1 MAGDKIDGL
10 ERAISSYKI
19 KFNNIVERLNMEIC
33 EIESRELNKM
43 FNFSN
48 SLELVWFE
56 FEFW

>member
-33 EIESRELNKM
+33 EIESRELNKTM
-43 FNFSN
+43 SDF
-48 SLELVWFE
+48 
-56 FEFW
+56 